1 MPPRC
6 STAKNRRRSV
16 SPTVRIEL
24 VANRLNPAQPPQPMT
39 GEKHTVCRL
48 VMPITGFPNFAAKVQ
63 GLLSALIQQ
72 GTFQQLQVAP
82 ETPGRPN

>member
-1 MPPRC
+1 
-6 STAKNRRRSV
+6 
-16 SPTVRIEL
+16 
-24 VANRLNPAQPPQPMT
+24 MT